1 MTSRLIQTCFRLGY
15 DIILTRPLY
24 TSRWHILQQACS
36 QAFIKISRP
45 PTACKFKVSWSLSLP
60 FRGTYFTFPSRYL
73 FTIGHL
79 RIFSLTRW
87 SSQIHTEFHV
97 LRATRDTAR
106 STYLS
111 ITGLSP
117 SVARHSNV
125 SSRLVDPYC
134 CPTTPIVKTIGLGC
148 SPFAR
153 RY

>member
-1 MTSRLIQTCFRLGY
+1 MTNALFRLAFATAP
-15 DIILTRPLY
+15 IFTILTKPLPI
-24 TSRWHILQQACS
+24 SRRLILQQERS
-36 QAFIKISRP
+36 QTLNRSS
-45 PTACKFKVSWSLSLP
+45 TACKLMVSCSFHSPSGVL
-60 FRGTYFTFPSRYL
+60 FTFPSRYC
-73 FTIGHL
+73 FTIGHTVVL
-79 RIFSLTRW
+79 SLTRW

>member
-1 MTSRLIQTCFRLGY
+1 MTNALFRLAFAVAPVFTT
-15 DIILTRPLY
+15 LTKPLPI
-24 TSRWHILQQACS
+24 SRRLILQQERS
-36 QAFIKISRP
+36 QTLSRS
-45 PTACKFKVSWSLSLP
+45 PTACKLMVSCSFHSPPGVL
-60 FRGTYFTFPSRYL
+60 FTFPSRYC
-73 FTIGHL
+73 FTIGHSG
-79 RIFSLTRW
+79 IFSLTRW